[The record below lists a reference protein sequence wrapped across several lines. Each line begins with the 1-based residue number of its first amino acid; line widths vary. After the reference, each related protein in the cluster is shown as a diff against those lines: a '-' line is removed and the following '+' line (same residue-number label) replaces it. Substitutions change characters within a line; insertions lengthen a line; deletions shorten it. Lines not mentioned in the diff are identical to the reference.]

1 MDVRQ
6 PGPNVPA
13 GVRLD
18 DARVERGQFVGGERV
33 TGADQTGF
41 VGVDDRAVAVPDLHE
56 HGGIVE
62 HVLLHRG
69 PDLANRHGSPV
80 KRPLVTTGSTNP
92 GLSPNGFLGIRSR
105 DVTTGH
111 WQGMGSDLHISPI

>member
-1 MDVRQ
+1 MDLRQ

-18 DARVERGQFVGGERV
+18 DARVEPGQFVGGARV

-41 VGVDDRAVAVPDLHE
+41 VGVDDRAVAVQDLHAHE
-56 HGGIVE
+56 GIVE

-69 PDLANRHGSPV
+69 PGSAAE
-80 KRPLVTTGSTNP
+80 
-92 GLSPNGFLGIRSR
+92 
-105 DVTTGH
+105 
-111 WQGMGSDLHISPI
+111 M